1 MSLYQR
7 SLLELNSSFSMKDFI
22 YLILETGKE
31 GRKRETRNID
41 VQGTPQS
48 SASHTTPTGK
58 LMGKPGMFPDWESKR

>member
-1 MSLYQR
+1 
-7 SLLELNSSFSMKDFI
+7 MKDFI

-48 SASHTTPTGK
+48 SGSHTTPTGE

>member
-31 GRKRETRNID
+31 GRKRETINID

-48 SASHTTPTGK
+48 SGSHTTPTGE